1 MPPSEPAAAAPI
13 GALSP
18 HRLGTHRAD
27 PSERPIGA
35 PAEARRSHRRR
46 CTHRSRAR
54 RPRARRGAL
63 AAPTYASA
71 MASGLAAG
79 KGSYAAAGA
88 AAGEPSPAAAAAQS
102 PEALLSM
109 LQSSTAGAEGVG
121 VLGTSASAATG
132 YVLRPQES
140 AAWAQRLAPLV
151 TNLQGVLST
160 VGPQKFCQMM
170 DRVANPNDWSLVSE
184 VSAGLQRGARLEVVQ
199 DSEIAAAIEASAVA
213 VANTGAQVRLKT
225 VAVDQSVVG
234 APGHNNTGSPV
245 MVCRVDRTVDPTPG
259 LTRVAAFALHL
270 EPVSQ
275 LAAAEPPYLCL
286 VFAWLGMRQAPSSAA
301 AVVASGEGGSS
312 AAAASAGGSGGGSS
326 AAASAGGGGGVRR
339 PGDWTCPGCGAHN
352 FASRSV
358 CFKCKN
364 AKAGGSGGGG
374 GFSGDVSQ
382 VVRTRGWSH
391 GGQLPPRRLDLH
403 RLPRA
408 QLCLQVCVLQ
418 VQAAQVR
425 R

>member
-1 MPPSEPAAAAPI
+1 
-13 GALSP
+13 
-18 HRLGTHRAD
+18 
-27 PSERPIGA
+27 
-35 PAEARRSHRRR
+35 
-46 CTHRSRAR
+46 
-54 RPRARRGAL
+54 
-63 AAPTYASA
+63 

-88 AAGEPSPAAAAAQS
+88 AKPASPSPAAAAAAQS

-245 MVCRVDRTVDPTPG
+245 MVCRADRTVDPTPG

-286 VFAWLGMRQAPSSAA
+286 VFAWLGMRQAAPSSAA

-312 AAAASAGGSGGGSS
+312 SAAASAGGSGGGSS

-339 PGDWTCPGCGAHN
+339 PGDWTCPGCHAHN

-374 GFSGDVSQ
+374 GFSGDVSK
-382 VVRTRGWSH
+382 SSEPA
-391 GGQLPPRRLDLH
+391 GGPTAGNFRPGDWICTGCRAHNFASRSACFKCKQRKSGGEQSSAATQSSSGGSAPENFRSGDWMCNNCRAHNFASRAACFKCSSKPP
-403 RLPRA
+403 
-408 QLCLQVCVLQ
+408 
-418 VQAAQVR
+418 
-425 R
+425 

>member
-1 MPPSEPAAAAPI
+1 
-13 GALSP
+13 
-18 HRLGTHRAD
+18 
-27 PSERPIGA
+27 
-35 PAEARRSHRRR
+35 
-46 CTHRSRAR
+46 
-54 RPRARRGAL
+54 
-63 AAPTYASA
+63 
-71 MASGLAAG
+71 
-79 KGSYAAAGA
+79 
-88 AAGEPSPAAAAAQS
+88 
-102 PEALLSM
+102 M

-121 VLGTSASAATG
+121 VLSTSASAATG

-170 DRVANPNDWSLVSE
+170 DRVASPNDWSLVSE
-184 VSAGLQRGARLEVVQ
+184 VSAGLQKGARLEVVQ

-339 PGDWTCPGCGAHN
+339 PGDWTCPGATLTTLRRAAC
-352 FASRSV
+352 ASSARTPRLAVPVVGVASPATSPSRPNPRV
-358 CFKCKN
+358 VPRR
-364 AKAGGSGGGG
+364 ATSAPATGSAPAAA
-374 GFSGDVSQ
+374 
-382 VVRTRGWSH
+382 RTT
-391 GGQLPPRRLDLH
+391 LPPGLRASSASSASPAVSRARLRRSPP
-403 RLPRA
+403 RAGPLPRTSGRVTGCAQTAGRTTSPLARLASSAPQAPVRASAQRLTA
-408 QLCLQVCVLQ
+408 QLTTPGLEL
-418 VQAAQVR
+418 AR
-425 R
+425 REGETESKAMKNTHKQ